1 LKMTV
6 GLFIPC
12 YIDQFYPQVGLAAL
26 RVLKK
31 LGLKVEFPR
40 QQTCCGQPLANSGFE
55 DAAQPC
61 AKKFLRLFGKYD
73 CVVAPSASCVSMVRN
88 HYSRWLEGKPGF
100 DRLRAHTFELCE
112 YLVDIVGV
120 RTVNGEF
127 AHRVGLHMSCHGLR
141 ELRLSNASELVIGT
155 FNKAHSLLEPLRGI
169 ELVSLSRPDECC
181 GFGGTFAVFEEAVSS
196 LMGRDRVADHLRA
209 GAEIIAG
216 YDSSCLM
223 HLEGIIK
230 RQQAPLRVMHIAEI
244 LEGATLS

>member
-1 LKMTV
+1 MPTV
-6 GLFIPC
+6 GLFVPC
-12 YIDQFYPQVGLAAL
+12 YIDQFYPQVGVATL

-31 LGLKVEFPR
+31 LGLNVEFPR
-40 QQTCCGQPLANSGFE
+40 QQACCGQPMANAGSE
-55 DAAQPC
+55 EAARPC
-61 AKKFLRLFGKYD
+61 AEKFLRVFGTYD

-88 HYSRWLEGKPGF
+88 RYARWLAGKRGF
-100 DRLRAHTFELCE
+100 DHLRAHTFELCE
-112 YLVDIVGV
+112 YLVDVAGIRNVDGV
-120 RTVNGEF
+120 F

-141 ELRLSNASELVIGT
+141 ELRLACASELVAAG
-155 FNKAHSLLEPLRGI
+155 FNKARSLIEPLRGI

-181 GFGGTFAVFEEAVSS
+181 GFGGTFAVFEEAVST

-216 YDSSCLM
+216 YDQSCLM

-230 RQQAPLRVMHIAEI
+230 RQNAPIRVMHVAEI

>member
-1 LKMTV
+1 MQTV
-6 GLFIPC
+6 GLFVPC
-12 YIDQFYPQVGLAAL
+12 YIDQFYPQVGLATL

-31 LGLKVEFPR
+31 LGMKVEFPR
-40 QQTCCGQPLANSGFE
+40 DQTCCGQPMANSGSE
-55 DAAQPC
+55 DAARPC
-61 AKKFLRLFGKYD
+61 AEKFLRVFGKYD

-88 HYSRWLEGKPGF
+88 HYPKWLEGKQRF
-100 DRLRAHTFELCE
+100 NHLRANTFELCE

-120 RTVNGEF
+120 RKVDGEF

-141 ELRLSNASELVIGT
+141 ELRLANSSELITGA
-155 FNKAHSLLEPLRGI
+155 FNKARSLIEPLRGI

-181 GFGGTFAVFEEAVSS
+181 GFGGTFAVFEEAVSA

-230 RQQAPLRVMHIAEI
+230 RQKAPLRVMHVAEI